1 MLGVI
6 VGPIT
11 GTGMCWRKDPDLLKA
26 YAKASWLWVLLNLVR
41 AAIQVPLIQG
51 EDPWALAAVR
61 PVFYVMVIGVVFW
74 SWGIIKNS
82 LPVGH
87 PGIRSPRIPQ
97 S

>member
-1 MLGVI
+1 MI

-11 GTGMCWRKDPDLLKA
+11 GTGMRWRKDPDLLKA
-26 YAKASWLWVLLNLVR
+26 YAKASWLWVSLNLVR

-51 EDPWALAAVR
+51 EDLRALAAVR

-82 LPVGH
+82 LPAGH